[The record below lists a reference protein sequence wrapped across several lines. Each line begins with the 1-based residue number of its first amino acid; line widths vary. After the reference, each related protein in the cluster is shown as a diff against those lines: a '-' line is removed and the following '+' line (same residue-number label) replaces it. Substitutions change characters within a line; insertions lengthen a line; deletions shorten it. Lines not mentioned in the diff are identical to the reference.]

1 MHRGKHSTFLKIV
14 KRNIL
19 LLSYRFERIG
29 KLLAERGLVTIRAQ
43 IATEENLQARAN
55 RPTLRLLIRSV
66 GLGDRHLD
74 SLGEIPTLHLW
85 HDGTNARILSGLF
98 KTLHFHYR
106 EEDQRYRGV

>member
-1 MHRGKHSTFLKIV
+1 MYRGKYSTFLKIV

-29 KLLAERGLVTIRAQ
+29 KLLAGRGLMAIRAQ
-43 IATEENLQARAN
+43 IAMAANLPGRSN
-55 RPTLRLLIRSV
+55 RPTLRLLIRSA

-85 HDGTNARILSGLF
+85 NDGTNARILSGLF
-98 KTLHFHYR
+98 KTLRFHYR
-106 EEDQRYRGV
+106 EEDERYRGV